1 MNYIKMQTLLRRSML
16 AIILAWAAQAMPL
29 RGAGVDSGIDIPDFG
44 TNRPPVQTFYLPIPE
59 NDLLT
64 ALKIIENGRSA
75 TPPTDPMQTYV
86 SLAVFVDG
94 TVIYYD
100 QWENGYDRDIANPN
114 NLYSASNLGGT
125 QIWGDGDAWKLICK
139 ASSQK
144 EEWMK
149 STKAMEIDG
158 VGCLVQVTTQQ
169 DYMPAEAVTF
179 VPGVRIEEVKD
190 DKGNL
195 IGRKLVKM

>member
-1 MNYIKMQTLLRRSML
+1 MDKTMGNTTAS
-16 AIILAWAAQAMPL
+16 QAKDN
-29 RGAGVDSGIDIPDFG
+29 VK
-44 TNRPPVQTFYLPIPE
+44 
-59 NDLLT
+59 DL
-64 ALKIIENGRSA
+64 
-75 TPPTDPMQTYV
+75 
-86 SLAVFVDG
+86 
-94 TVIYYD
+94 
-100 QWENGYDRDIANPN
+100 
-114 NLYSASNLGGT
+114 

>member
-1 MNYIKMQTLLRRSML
+1 MDNTKTMGNS
-16 AIILAWAAQAMPL
+16 
-29 RGAGVDSGIDIPDFG
+29 DSNGTRKNVPD
-44 TNRPPVQTFYLPIPE
+44 VQF
-59 NDLLT
+59 
-64 ALKIIENGRSA
+64 
-75 TPPTDPMQTYV
+75 
-86 SLAVFVDG
+86 
-94 TVIYYD
+94 
-100 QWENGYDRDIANPN
+100 
-114 NLYSASNLGGT
+114 
-125 QIWGDGDAWKLICK
+125 WGDGDAWKLICK

>member
-1 MNYIKMQTLLRRSML
+1 MDKTMGNTTAS
-16 AIILAWAAQAMPL
+16 QAKDN
-29 RGAGVDSGIDIPDFG
+29 VK
-44 TNRPPVQTFYLPIPE
+44 
-59 NDLLT
+59 DL
-64 ALKIIENGRSA
+64 
-75 TPPTDPMQTYV
+75 
-86 SLAVFVDG
+86 
-94 TVIYYD
+94 
-100 QWENGYDRDIANPN
+100 
-114 NLYSASNLGGT
+114 

-139 ASSQK
+139 ASSEK